1 MVGFSQVLKDT
12 SIIVSG
18 FPRSGTTTMMRMMY
32 LGGFDILAS
41 KRSQEKQ
48 DEFSPYGVFELDFV
62 KDEIRKN
69 DPEWLSGKVLKL
81 VSPYIRHL
89 PKRDNYKVIFML
101 RDENEI
107 ISSLLAMRTIWEDV
121 PSECNAWALEFLK
134 RHNIPVLKIQY
145 REMVQY
151 PKTTAMQIGDFLEV
165 EVDFDAMAKAVDRNP
180 RKRVKNVRFKE
191 GEEPLV
197 MFEGKLAKLATT

>member
-1 MVGFSQVLKDT
+1 MAGFSQILKDA

-18 FPRSGTTTMMRMMY
+18 FPRSGTTTMMRMLY
-32 LGGFDILAS
+32 YGGFDILAS

-48 DEFSPYGVFELDFV
+48 DEFSPYGAFEVDFV
-62 KDEIRKN
+62 KEEIQQH

-101 RDENEI
+101 RDETEI
-107 ISSLLAMRTIWEDV
+107 ISSLLAMRTVWEDV

-145 REMVQY
+145 REMVNY
-151 PKTTAMQIGDFLEV
+151 PKTTAMQIGDFLG
-165 EVDFDAMAKAVDRNP
+165 VDVDVDAMAKAVDRNP
-180 RKRVKNVRFKE
+180 RKKVKNVRFKE

-197 MFEGKLAKLATT
+197 AFSGKIVKVATT